1 VAAQQTGLPTQP
13 GSRGTAAYKAPETID
28 IGDDDVTYLSTC
40 SSDVFA
46 TVVLIWEVRPFC
58 VRCSRLG

>member
-28 IGDDDVTYLSTC
+28 IGDDDVSYLPTC
-40 SSDVFA
+40 ASDVFA
-46 TVVLIWEVRPFC
+46 TVVLIWEVRLFC
-58 VRCSRLG
+58 SKCSKLG